1 MVYDIV
7 IQHDH
12 NLDVDDEEI
21 ASTSLNPQRR
31 LASPVLTPL
40 STHGLFLD
48 DSNTRIH
55 HGQEEYR
62 SQRQNA
68 DGRGLN
74 YMVQSIASRSS
85 NSKTNTSYDML
96 EEDDF
101 ANDVLS
107 SPALSGNSKGPSDP
121 PLHLHIPRA
130 RRSSPATK
138 TSRIL
143 PLSPSKEPIVR
154 TASGRSLALRHP
166 TPDLQVLQGAY
177 KGNIVQLEKTAE
189 ELSMTSSIDHAI
201 KQLHDEQKRSDSRR
215 SSLLSSQ
222 GMQAISRQVSNA
234 SSIVEVNSAARSGGF
249 SPAAPY
255 LMSPKGSLSGTAGGR
270 NRSASKSSR
279 FGTRPEPELEGRPL
293 DSFVNVHSMHSSSMS
308 PTSAH
313 ATSIAEQEEESSTL
327 TREVFALL
335 KGPTKD
341 EPAPKAVQ
349 GNARPSTS
357 ASTIYDNPEAMFEGF
372 DGTHVEPI
380 PPPPSPPPE
389 HHISFSEVD
398 SAILESNTDQRRVS
412 SGNRLSMARPQSY
425 ADPVSGQ
432 QMVYYPAP
440 VPMMLNLPQKLS
452 KMPSSMARNKRR
464 SQLLE
469 NIPAATRQSAIWLP
483 DVLENEDEAGL
494 PEDDEAQHQ
503 EYIPQHQRASM
514 GGRRLTADLS
524 HMAPQLRAST
534 FFDLP
539 GSGQIVELKEHSAV
553 ATLDSILDA
562 SAHAPVSAF
571 TDHAFAGHL
580 GAEVYGRTSNRNSRS
595 STQLL
600 DPQKK
605 RNSSSTSC
613 FEAGELV
620 AMNSILMRRDVLR
633 CPESSKVQ
641 SGLRLR
647 TVIAR
652 MEM

>member
-222 GMQAISRQVSNA
+222 GMQAISRQV
-234 SSIVEVNSAARSGGF
+234 
-249 SPAAPY
+249 
-255 LMSPKGSLSGTAGGR
+255 
-270 NRSASKSSR
+270 
-279 FGTRPEPELEGRPL
+279 
-293 DSFVNVHSMHSSSMS
+293 
-308 PTSAH
+308 
-313 ATSIAEQEEESSTL
+313 
-327 TREVFALL
+327 
-335 KGPTKD
+335 
-341 EPAPKAVQ
+341 
-349 GNARPSTS
+349 
-357 ASTIYDNPEAMFEGF
+357 
-372 DGTHVEPI
+372 
-380 PPPPSPPPE
+380 
-389 HHISFSEVD
+389 
-398 SAILESNTDQRRVS
+398 
-412 SGNRLSMARPQSY
+412 
-425 ADPVSGQ
+425 
-432 QMVYYPAP
+432 
-440 VPMMLNLPQKLS
+440 
-452 KMPSSMARNKRR
+452 
-464 SQLLE
+464 
-469 NIPAATRQSAIWLP
+469 
-483 DVLENEDEAGL
+483 
-494 PEDDEAQHQ
+494 
-503 EYIPQHQRASM
+503 
-514 GGRRLTADLS
+514 
-524 HMAPQLRAST
+524 
-534 FFDLP
+534 
-539 GSGQIVELKEHSAV
+539 
-553 ATLDSILDA
+553 
-562 SAHAPVSAF
+562 
-571 TDHAFAGHL
+571 
-580 GAEVYGRTSNRNSRS
+580 
-595 STQLL
+595 
-600 DPQKK
+600 
-605 RNSSSTSC
+605 
-613 FEAGELV
+613 
-620 AMNSILMRRDVLR
+620 
-633 CPESSKVQ
+633 
-641 SGLRLR
+641 
-647 TVIAR
+647 
-652 MEM
+652 